1 MNDMNANT
9 NQAAHIAQF
18 RALAARWQETTGSAA
33 ELELL
38 VFFSP
43 LRSTECFRILAEM
56 GIR

>member
-1 MNDMNANT
+1 MNTNT

-18 RALAARWQETTGSAA
+18 RALAARWQETNGSAA

>member
-1 MNDMNANT
+1 M

-18 RALAARWQETTGSAA
+18 RDLAARWQETNGSAA
-33 ELELL
+33 ELDML

-43 LRSTECFRILAEM
+43 LRTTECRRILAEM